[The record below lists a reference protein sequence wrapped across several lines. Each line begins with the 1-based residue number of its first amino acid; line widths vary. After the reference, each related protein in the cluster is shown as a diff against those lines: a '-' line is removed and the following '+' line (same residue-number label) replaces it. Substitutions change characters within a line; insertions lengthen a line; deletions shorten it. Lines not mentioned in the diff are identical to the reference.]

1 MVLTHLPSVQL
12 NLFWVCLIDIEYLN
26 IFRKIYFSLL
36 DYGVFRCDYDDCANG
51 EQLYAQRR
59 GSIRGMALDVT
70 SKGLIYNHDQFPV
83 FSLRIQQ
90 SLYFKLNER

>member
-36 DYGVFRCDYDDCANG
+36 DYGVFRCDYGDCANR
-51 EQLYAQRR
+51 EELYTNLKRVY
-59 GSIRGMALDVT
+59 GMALDVT
-70 SKGLIYNHDQFPV
+70 SKGLIYKHNQFPV

-90 SLYFKLNER
+90 FLYVKLNE